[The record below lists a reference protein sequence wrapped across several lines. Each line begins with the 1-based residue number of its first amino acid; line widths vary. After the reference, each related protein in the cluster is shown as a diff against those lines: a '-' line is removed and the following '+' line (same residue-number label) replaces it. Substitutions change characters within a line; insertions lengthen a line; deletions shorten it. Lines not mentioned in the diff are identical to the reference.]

1 MGLLLP
7 KPALSARYLWY
18 FSRSNAYR
26 DYLDSLAPG
35 TNINNLRFDDLAGL
49 PLLLPPLDEQ
59 KRIVA
64 VLDQAFAA
72 LDRAR
77 TNAEANRG
85 DTSELSATVMLEML
99 AGLEASEHALGD
111 ICEIYQPRTI
121 STKDLVPDGPYIVF
135 GANGIIGRYGQYNHQ
150 DSEVLVTCRG
160 ATCGQVN
167 VSEPF
172 SWVTGNAMVVRPR
185 SNAMRKD
192 FLELVLRHAVDWT
205 RVITGAAQPQITRSS
220 LTPVRIPVP
229 ALDVQDLAVE
239 KFRILRSHFSQLEN
253 AAAGKL
259 ADIAAL
265 RQSLL
270 QAAFSGEL
278 T

>member
-1 MGLLLP
+1 
-7 KPALSARYLWY
+7 
-18 FSRSNAYR
+18 
-26 DYLDSLAPG
+26 
-35 TNINNLRFDDLAGL
+35 
-49 PLLLPPLDEQ
+49 
-59 KRIVA
+59 
-64 VLDQAFAA
+64 
-72 LDRAR
+72 
-77 TNAEANRG
+77 
-85 DTSELSATVMLEML
+85 
-99 AGLEASEHALGD
+99 
-111 ICEIYQPRTI
+111 
-121 STKDLVPDGPYIVF
+121 
-135 GANGIIGRYGQYNHQ
+135 
-150 DSEVLVTCRG
+150 
-160 ATCGQVN
+160 
-167 VSEPF
+167 
-172 SWVTGNAMVVRPR
+172 
-185 SNAMRKD
+185 MRKD